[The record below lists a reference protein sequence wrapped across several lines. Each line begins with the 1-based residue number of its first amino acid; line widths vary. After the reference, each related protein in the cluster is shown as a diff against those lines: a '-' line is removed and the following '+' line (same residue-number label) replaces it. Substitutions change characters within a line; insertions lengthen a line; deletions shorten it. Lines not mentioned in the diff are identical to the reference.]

1 LLPVFLLRN
10 ETGALGL
17 DYVGGVRNILA
28 ELGIAQDVQRGHGK
42 RWSESGIEFWTGG
55 HAGLRS
61 KWRGFGEERP
71 EMQAAGVKQAA
82 EKDNIP
88 GGKLEK
94 HTSGAESRIDWI
106 DFIPGIN
113 PRPTARMSFS
123 AAYKARIAFW
133 ALLARPNNLRK
144 MATLPA
150 KSLKSIP
157 QGLKPKLI

>member
-1 LLPVFLLRN
+1 MQ
-10 ETGALGL
+10 TA
-17 DYVGGVRNILA
+17 
-28 ELGIAQDVQRGHGK
+28 GI
-42 RWSESGIEFWTGG
+42 
-55 HAGLRS
+55 
-61 KWRGFGEERP
+61 
-71 EMQAAGVKQAA
+71 KQAA
-82 EKDNIP
+82 EKGNIS

-106 DFIPGIN
+106 DFISGIN